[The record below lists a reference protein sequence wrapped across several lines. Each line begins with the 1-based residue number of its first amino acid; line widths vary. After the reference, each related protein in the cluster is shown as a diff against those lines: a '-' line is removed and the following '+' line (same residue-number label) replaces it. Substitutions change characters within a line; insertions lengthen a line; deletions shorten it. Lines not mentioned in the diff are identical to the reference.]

1 MKSLVCHVPVNLTLR
16 QKKNK
21 VQFYHQNI
29 NVYHKFL
36 NLGLDGDDIKKILKH
51 NKRMFEFG

>member
-36 NLGLDGDDIKKILKH
+36 NLGLDGDDIKKILKTQQK
-51 NKRMFEFG
+51 NV